1 MRSHVNERF
10 RRAFD
15 SLPEDIQRRARAAY
29 ARWHENPS
37 HPSLQYKKV
46 HDTQPVY
53 SVRIG
58 LGWRAL
64 GLLQGEVM
72 IWFWIGPHA
81 EYDRLVEQMRRR

>member
-15 SLPEDIQRRARAAY
+15 SLPEDIQRRAREAY

-64 GLLQGEVM
+64 GLLQGDVM
-72 IWFWIGPHA
+72 IWFWIGPHS

>member
-1 MRSHVNERF
+1 VRSHVNERF

>member
-1 MRSHVNERF
+1 M
-10 RRAFD
+10 D

-46 HDTQPVY
+46 HETQPVY

-64 GLLQGEVM
+64 GLLQGDAM
-72 IWFWIGPHA
+72 IWFRIGPHS
-81 EYDRLVEQMRRR
+81 EYDRRVERMRRR